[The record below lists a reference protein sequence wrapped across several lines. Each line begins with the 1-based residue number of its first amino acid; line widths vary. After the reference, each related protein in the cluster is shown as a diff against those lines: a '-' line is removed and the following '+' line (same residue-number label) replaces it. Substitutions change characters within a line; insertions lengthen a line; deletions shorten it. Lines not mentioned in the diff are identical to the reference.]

1 MELDDL
7 NIKLKIDRKKII
19 SFDIFDTLLER
30 KVQHPDHVYTLIKN
44 HLVSEHGEIMN
55 DYVDMRKHSYYL
67 ALNSQQLYGRE
78 DVSLSQ
84 ICDYAAKLYPNVK
97 INREDLVKAEEHIER
112 TLLKKKEEGY
122 QLYQYC
128 VEKNKKIFFTSDMH
142 LSREFLAEVLE
153 SCGYNTFDN
162 LYVSGDV
169 GLLKHNGKLFE
180 WLLMENN
187 LDLDDVLHIGDN
199 IHTDY
204 NMARSVGLDAVHFYD
219 APEAGSIEFMAC
231 SKSAV
236 RAAENIPSGIA
247 VSLLKKCLKENK
259 IDATWSDE
267 KKYFHMLGLTFV
279 GPICNY
285 ICNSIRQDMSDKN
298 ITKILFFSRDGHI
311 VYKCFKLLYPD
322 VDCEYV
328 YASRRMTCYTVGM
341 INREKYVHDYMHGV
355 LKSHTL
361 QEALDA
367 LPSPIVSL
375 FREQHDL
382 DIKNVL
388 CSSKVRKHL
397 RIFLDSNFEKIKS
410 SYQSEF
416 NSVSE
421 YYQQSCAGNQE
432 VAVFDLGW
440 RGNMQIGFDKILS
453 ASGSQVKTHGYYF
466 GLLYD
471 SLNSLNKNN
480 WTGIFLHLD
489 RPYEVLK
496 TLFNGTPVMEFLFS
510 TNHPSIARIEKDSAT
525 GKFVPVY
532 EDSGKEYE
540 DCNEYHS
547 QVHNGATD
555 FVKSFA
561 ENYVGV
567 DFNRIV
573 DKQSMINMIRSF
585 LLHPKRIDGQMFA
598 KASISS
604 GISQSIT
611 RPIVDYKLRTN
622 NPRRLYHGKENSLWK
637 EGFNACMN
645 KKRNRLIELYSFMRN
660 I

>member
-540 DCNEYHS
+540 ECNEYHS

-645 KKRNRLIELYSFMRN
+645 KKRNRLIELYSFIRN